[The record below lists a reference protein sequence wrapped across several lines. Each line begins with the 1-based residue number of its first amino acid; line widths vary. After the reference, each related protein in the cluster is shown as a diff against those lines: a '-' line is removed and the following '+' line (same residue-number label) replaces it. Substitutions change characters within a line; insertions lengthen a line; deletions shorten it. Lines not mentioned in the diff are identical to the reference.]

1 MQLAAIKRYGYSFSA
16 SLIICMLYFLFPS
29 SLGESIFLLAYPVL
43 LTGCFLWGSRAGFLM
58 LLLITLGLTGLGVPL
73 FFTSLFGMSSLVM
86 LFLLR
91 KHLHIESDLR
101 EREKRLKVALESS
114 QIGIW
119 EFNFK
124 SNRGKANIEHDKS
137 DELNNFLSGV
147 FPDDREKVKEALHHS
162 QISGKV
168 NMEFRITK
176 GESLNWI
183 TVSGKVEY
191 DAFGIPMR
199 ILGTSNDITDKKKS
213 EEALH
218 EALFYRDEFLSIASH
233 ELKTPLTS
241 LKLQSQLFKRSV
253 AKNDQMAYSHE
264 RIDRLADEV
273 DRQVKRL
280 TRLVDDM
287 LDISRIRSG
296 KLSIQPEKVNLA
308 LLASEVLE
316 RNRSMFEDNNRIAP
330 ALKRCD
336 PCEVLCDRF
345 RIEQVMGN
353 LLNNA
358 YRYGRGRPV
367 SVEIITKGDAAHVA
381 IIDQGIGIDGQDKE
395 KIFTRFRR
403 AVPASEVSGLGLG
416 LYIAKQIVEAHG
428 GAIRVESELNIGST
442 FTVELP
448 LAQL

>member
-1 MQLAAIKRYGYSFSA
+1 MQLAAIKRYGFSFFA
-16 SLIICMLYFLFPS
+16 LLMICLLFFMFPTRLS
-29 SLGESIFLLAYPVL
+29 ESIFPSAYIALA
-43 LTGCFLWGSRAGFLM
+43 A
-58 LLLITLGLTGLGVPL
+58 
-73 FFTSLFGMSSLVM
+73 LFGSSSLVM
-86 LFLLR
+86 LILFLKQLQ
-91 KHLHIESDLR
+91 IEADLR
-101 EREKRLKVALESS
+101 AREKRLKVALESS

-124 SNRGKANIEHDKS
+124 SNRGKTNIEQDAS
-137 DELNNFLSGV
+137 DDLENFLLGV
-147 FPDDREKVKEALHHS
+147 FPDDREKLREALHHS
-162 QISGKV
+162 QTSGKV
-168 NMEFRITK
+168 NLDFRIIK
-176 GESLNWI
+176 GEKLNWI
-183 TVSGKVEY
+183 TISGKVEY
-191 DAFGIPMR
+191 DASGLPVR
-199 ILGTSNDITDKKKS
+199 ILGTSKDITDKKIS

-253 AKNDQMAYSHE
+253 AKQDKMAYSQE

-316 RNRSMFEDNNRIAP
+316 RSRSMFEDNDRVAP
-330 ALKRCD
+330 ALRRCD
-336 PCEVLCDRF
+336 PCEVFCDRF

-358 YRYGRGRPV
+358 YRYGRGQPV
-367 SVEIITKGDAAHVA
+367 SVEVITKGNVAHVS
-381 IIDQGIGIDGQDKE
+381 IIDQGIGIDRQDKE

-428 GAIRVESELNIGST
+428 GAIRVESELNKGST

-448 LAQL
+448 LA

>member
-1 MQLAAIKRYGYSFSA
+1 MRLAATKRYSYSFLA
-16 SLIICMLYFLFPS
+16 SLMICALYFLFSS
-29 SLGESIFLLAYPVL
+29 SLGESIFLLAYPSL
-43 LTGCFLWGSRAGFLM
+43 LLCSFKLGSRASSLM
-58 LLLITLGLTGLGVPL
+58 LLLLSLGLVALGLPLPNVGL
-73 FFTSLFGMSSLVM
+73 FFTTSLVM
-86 LFLLR
+86 LILTHKKLNS
-91 KHLHIESDLR
+91 ESDLR
-101 EREKRLKVALESS
+101 EREKRLKIALDSS
-114 QIGIW
+114 KIRIW

-124 SNRGKANIEHDKS
+124 SNLGSTNIDHEKTD
-137 DELNNFLSGV
+137 DLENFLLGV
-147 FPDDREKVKEALHHS
+147 FSEDREKVKQALHHS
-162 QISGKV
+162 QTSGKV
-168 NMEFRITK
+168 EMDFRITK
-176 GESLNWI
+176 DDSLHWI

-191 DAFGIPMR
+191 DAIGTPVR
-199 ILGTSNDITDKKKS
+199 IIGTSKDITEKKKS

-253 AKNDQMAYSHE
+253 AKKDKEAYSRE

-296 KLSIQPEKVNLA
+296 KLSIQTEKVNLA

-316 RNRSMFEDNNRIAP
+316 RSRSMFEDNDRAAP
-330 ALKRCD
+330 ALKVCE
-336 PCEVLCDRF
+336 PCEVFCDRF
-345 RIEQVMGN
+345 RIEQVVGN

-358 YRYGRGRPV
+358 FRYGKGLPV
-367 SVEIITKGDAAHVA
+367 SVEVITKDNLAHISV
-381 IIDQGIGIDGQDKE
+381 IDQGIGIDGPDKE

-428 GAIRVESELNIGST
+428 GAIRVQSELNIGST

-448 LAQL
+448 LA